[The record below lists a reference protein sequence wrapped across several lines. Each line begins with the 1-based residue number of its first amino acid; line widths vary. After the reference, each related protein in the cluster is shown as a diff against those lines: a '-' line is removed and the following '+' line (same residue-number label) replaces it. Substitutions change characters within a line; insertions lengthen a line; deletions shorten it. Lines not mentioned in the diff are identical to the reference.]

1 MLEIEYNNGL
11 VRMDYPEDFDFTY
24 VSYEMIDEYNV
35 NLTIEAYPYGQQVLS
50 LLGGYTKINGVM
62 MNNSQEIIDVFQ

>member
-11 VRMDYPEDFDFTY
+11 VRLDYPKDFDFTY
-24 VSYEMIDEYNV
+24 VSYDIIDEYNV

-50 LLGGYTKINGVM
+50 LLGGYTKINGVL